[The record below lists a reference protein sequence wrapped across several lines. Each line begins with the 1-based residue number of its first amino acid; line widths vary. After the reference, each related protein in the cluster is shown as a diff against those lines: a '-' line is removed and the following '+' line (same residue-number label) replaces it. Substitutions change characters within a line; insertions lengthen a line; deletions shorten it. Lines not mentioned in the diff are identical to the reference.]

1 MKQSA
6 KAVTSQ
12 SSHIAEDF
20 DSLFK
25 KLNEAKTSE
34 LTPSVIKQKDDV
46 VYIADPSPNWKFWS
60 PIKVGNAL
68 SLTISL

>member
-1 MKQSA
+1 M
-6 KAVTSQ
+6 TTQ

-25 KLNEAKTSE
+25 KLNERNTSE
-34 LTPSVIKQKDDV
+34 LVPSVIKQKDDV

-60 PIKVGNAL
+60 PIKIGNAL